1 MHYDVTTIT
10 VRPGTEHQALSR
22 LKETLPSLMGGELLA
37 CWRSDIGALNRIL
50 LIRAAPGGGARPRR
64 SGAAVAEREP
74 VRHR

>member
-37 CWRSDIGALNRIL
+37 VGVPISARSIG
-50 LIRAAPGGGARPRR
+50 
-64 SGAAVAEREP
+64 SC
-74 VRHR
+74 